1 MERHNKG
8 RKTPGGVF
16 IALLKQNP
24 DVDQN
29 ELEKVISNHAQF
41 AGCDIF
47 KTIFFFQK
55 KTLQI
60 ILRFFCFKK

>member
-16 IALLKQNP
+16 ISLLKQNP

-41 AGCDIF
+41 AGRD
-47 KTIFFFQK
+47 FFQK
-55 KTLQI
+55 H
-60 ILRFFCFKK
+60 FK

>member
-16 IALLKQNP
+16 ISLLKQNP

-41 AGCDIF
+41 VGRD
-47 KTIFFFQK
+47 FFFK
-55 KTLQI
+55 NTSNN
-60 ILRFFCFKK
+60 FA